1 MKTISIKAILVGC
14 VFSASSLFAQTEKKE
29 QTVRDLPELNMT
41 EGVNIHFISPEPIQ
55 FVDLSTD
62 ELIGDLPS
70 ENIARI
76 KITNKQEQDS
86 VKVIKQ
92 KRNSFYSGEQIGII
106 TIVGQSFMAQ
116 YKAVF
121 RNPLIFNSQTN
132 IQIQPED
139 MQPLEFPKMSF
150 SNLELRNFSLDIIQR
165 DTKRPLRKVN
175 SLKLTIELNNVY
187 VMGDYIFLDVNFK
200 NKSNL
205 NYDVERI
212 KFSLDDKKIYKATN
226 NQNIEMKPIYQFYH
240 NKVFKKNF
248 RNIYVFKKFTY
259 PNSKVMKIR
268 LLEEQLSGRTI
279 EMVVKYSDIL
289 NADTF

>member
-1 MKTISIKAILVGC
+1 MKTISIKAILFGC

-106 TIVGQSFMAQ
+106 TIVGQSFMTQ

-121 RNPLIFNSQTN
+121 VLFFRCSWGFSGKRFLNRCGCGR
-132 IQIQPED
+132 
-139 MQPLEFPKMSF
+139 PKAGS
-150 SNLELRNFSLDIIQR
+150 
-165 DTKRPLRKVN
+165 
-175 SLKLTIELNNVY
+175 
-187 VMGDYIFLDVNFK
+187 DYEIGRA
-200 NKSNL
+200 SCR
-205 NYDVERI
+205 ER
-212 KFSLDDKKIYKATN
+212 
-226 NQNIEMKPIYQFYH
+226 
-240 NKVFKKNF
+240 V
-248 RNIYVFKKFTY
+248 
-259 PNSKVMKIR
+259 
-268 LLEEQLSGRTI
+268 
-279 EMVVKYSDIL
+279 
-289 NADTF
+289 